1 MTYTRTTETMLRYA
15 GWFFL
20 ATAFSSAAS
29 AADYYVSP
37 SGNDANNGTSV
48 SSAWRTIAKAN
59 GVLRAGDTLYM
70 RGGEYVD
77 DPIVP
82 GPSGRAGSPIV
93 YTAYQTERP
102 VLTSNRVLGL
112 ADAILLR
119 NISYVV
125 VQRVAVDGR
134 APARKQLSRIS
145 RRWTAQR
152 TSSYVI
158 VTSSTPTV
166 GRASPCTAK
175 RTTTSSYAT
184 ASTSSACTPATV
196 TTRRFDLD

>member
-1 MTYTRTTETMLRYA
+1 MLRYA

-82 GPSGRAGSPIV
+82 GASGRSGSPIT
-93 YTAYQTERP
+93 YTAYESERP
-102 VLTSNRVLGL
+102 VLTSRRVLG
-112 ADAILLR
+112 
-119 NISYVV
+119 S
-125 VQRVAVDGR
+125 R
-134 APARKQLSRIS
+134 ARD
-145 RRWTAQR
+145 
-152 TSSYVI
+152 
-158 VTSSTPTV
+158 
-166 GRASPCTAK
+166 
-175 RTTTSSYAT
+175 
-184 ASTSSACTPATV
+184 SAA
-196 TTRRFDLD
+196 

>member
-59 GVLRAGDTLYM
+59 GVLRAGDTLHM

-82 GPSGRAGSPIV
+82 SASGRSGSPIV
-93 YTAYQTERP
+93 YTAYQNERP

-112 ADAILLR
+112 AER
-119 NISYVV
+119 NS
-125 VQRVAVDGR
+125 
-134 APARKQLSRIS
+134 
-145 RRWTAQR
+145 TA
-152 TSSYVI
+152 
-158 VTSSTPTV
+158 
-166 GRASPCTAK
+166 
-175 RTTTSSYAT
+175 
-184 ASTSSACTPATV
+184 
-196 TTRRFDLD
+196 